1 MDNGGEMML
10 DINQLSVNVDGQSII
25 NRFDLSI
32 QPGEVHAIMGPNGSG
47 KSTLSYALA
56 GHPDYKLSAEKL
68 SWQGADLLAMS
79 PNERAHNGL
88 FLGFQYPIEI
98 PGVNNLYF
106 MRSSYNSIRAA
117 RGEKELDAFDFIQLV
132 KTKLS
137 CIDMDE
143 SFLQRGLNDGFSG
156 GEKKRNEVLQML
168 LLEPKLA
175 ILDEMDSGL
184 DIDALQAVASG
195 INALRSPERS
205 FLLITHYKRL
215 LDYVK
220 PDYVHVM
227 VDGRIVKT
235 GGFELVDLLEKQG
248 YGWLQ
253 QAAST

>member
-1 MDNGGEMML
+1 ML
-10 DINQLSVNVDGQSII
+10 DIKQLSVQVDGQSII
-25 NRFDLSI
+25 SQFDLI
-32 QPGEVHAIMGPNGSG
+32 IKPGEVHAIMGPNGSG

-56 GHPDYKLSAEKL
+56 GHPDYTLSADQL
-68 SWQGADLLAMS
+68 TWMGDDLLEMN
-79 PNERAHNGL
+79 PNERAHRGL

-117 RGEKELDAFDFIQLV
+117 RGEKELDAFDFIQLI
-132 KTKLS
+132 KAKLS

-143 SFLQRGLNDGFSG
+143 SFLQRGLNHGFSG

-184 DIDALQAVASG
+184 DIDALQAVAAG
-195 INALRSPERS
+195 INALRSTDRS

-215 LDYVK
+215 LDHVK
-220 PDYVHVM
+220 PDFVHVM
-227 VDGRIVKT
+227 FDGRIVKT

-253 QAAST
+253 QEASA